1 MSTGDTSPIV
11 DNTNNPPA
19 NVVDAIVMS
28 IAMLAN
34 TRDMDIGNHLLRK
47 QMYVRALAWK
57 LSTHPRFQG
66 TLTVSYITTLFKAV
80 PLHDIGKVG
89 IPDRILLKPGK
100 LTAEEF
106 DIMKTHATLGRDTI
120 SRAQAL
126 AGEDV
131 PLLTVAKEMSYS
143 HHEKW
148 DGSGYPQGLAGDH
161 IPVSARLMALAD
173 VYDALISR
181 RVYKGPL
188 SHNESV
194 NIVAQLKGTHF
205 DADVVNAFLDIHE
218 NINAI
223 ALAYSDTDEDQ
234 KKKEVYKR
242 LAQVTC

>member
-1 MSTGDTSPIV
+1 MSIEAPSSVVNLHDSSSV
-11 DNTNNPPA
+11 
-19 NVVDAIVMS
+19 NVVDSIVMA

-57 LSTHPRFQG
+57 LSTHPKFQA

-106 DIMKTHATLGRDTI
+106 EIMKTHATLGRDTI
-120 SRAQAL
+120 AQAQAL

-131 PLLTVAKEMSYS
+131 PLLAMAKEMAYS

-148 DGSGYPQGLAGDH
+148 DGTGYPQGLRGDR

-181 RVYKGPL
+181 RVYKAPL
-188 SHNESV
+188 SHDESV
-194 NIVAQLKGTHF
+194 HIIAQLKGTHF
-205 DADVVNAFLDIHE
+205 DADVVDAFLEIQA

-223 ALAYSDTDEDQ
+223 AVAYSDTDEDQ
-234 KKKEVYKR
+234 KKKEVYRR

>member
-1 MSTGDTSPIV
+1 MNPNIPSLEV
-11 DNTNNPPA
+11 NDNAPQSA
-19 NVVDAIVMS
+19 DVVDSIVMA

-106 DIMKTHATLGRDTI
+106 DIMKTHAALGRDTV
-120 SRAQAL
+120 SRAQAF
-126 AGEDV
+126 AGKDE
-131 PLLTVAKEMSYS
+131 PLLTVAKEMAYS

-148 DGSGYPQGLAGDH
+148 NGSGYPQGLAGDH

-188 SHNESV
+188 PHNEAV

-223 ALAYSDTDEDQ
+223 AVAYSDTDEDQ
-234 KKKEVYKR
+234 KKKDVYRR

>member
-1 MSTGDTSPIV
+1 MNFVRPSSV
-11 DNTNNPPA
+11 VNNNDHHSA
-19 NVVDAIVMS
+19 NVVDSIVMA

-57 LSTHPRFQG
+57 LSKHPRFHG
-66 TLTVSYITTLFKAV
+66 TLTVSYITTLFNAV

-106 DIMKTHATLGRDTI
+106 DIIKTHTVLGRDTI
-120 SRAQAL
+120 LRAQAF
-126 AGEDV
+126 AGEEV
-131 PLLTVAKEMSYS
+131 PLLTVAKEMAYS

-148 DGSGYPQGLAGDH
+148 DGSGYPLGLKGDH
-161 IPVSARLMALAD
+161 IPISARLMALAD

-194 NIVAQLKGTHF
+194 NIVAHLKGTHF
-205 DADVVNAFLDIHE
+205 DADVVDAFLDIHE

-223 ALAYSDTDEDQ
+223 AVAYSDTDEDQ
-234 KKKEVYKR
+234 KKKEAYKR